1 MVIPGILWS
10 CQCDVRHLRVLGPQT
25 RRSYPHPGVGGSEPQ
40 QSVQSEPA
48 KSNWCKVEMS
58 TKINMLCML
67 LSHVG
72 KVCHWP
78 LLTCSLYSQ
87 IVITRIM
94 KHKGI
99 LFLPVLILRVIFGP
113 FWVLMTLSRL
123 LALLSS
129 STQDPYTLS
138 RLNHLSTGY
147 PYTLSTQVVKF
158 QMIVWKKDG
167 EWLYPSLKQS
177 KTENIKLKSIFPIP
191 PNDHLY
197 TFSNEYW
204 ERP

>member
-1 MVIPGILWS
+1 MGNKRKFILLN
-10 CQCDVRHLRVLGPQT
+10 QHKQLATFHKALIQLIT
-25 RRSYPHPGVGGSEPQ
+25 TNQ
-40 QSVQSEPA
+40 L
-48 KSNWCKVEMS
+48 
-58 TKINMLCML
+58 IF
-67 LSHVG
+67 
-72 KVCHWP
+72 
-78 LLTCSLYSQ
+78 
-87 IVITRIM
+87 IITRIM

-138 RLNHLSTGY
+138 RLNHLSTVY

-167 EWLYPSLKQS
+167 ESLYPSLKQS
-177 KTENIKLKSIFPIP
+177 KTENMEFKLIFSIP
-191 PNDHLY
+191 PNKDLY

>member
-1 MVIPGILWS
+1 
-10 CQCDVRHLRVLGPQT
+10 
-25 RRSYPHPGVGGSEPQ
+25 
-40 QSVQSEPA
+40 
-48 KSNWCKVEMS
+48 
-58 TKINMLCML
+58 
-67 LSHVG
+67 
-72 KVCHWP
+72 
-78 LLTCSLYSQ
+78 
-87 IVITRIM
+87 M

-99 LFLPVLILRVIFGP
+99 LFLPLLILRVIFGP

-138 RLNHLSTGY
+138 RLNHLSTVY

-167 EWLYPSLKQS
+167 ESLYPSLKQS
-177 KTENIKLKSIFPIP
+177 KTENMEFKLIFSIP
-191 PNDHLY
+191 PNKDLY